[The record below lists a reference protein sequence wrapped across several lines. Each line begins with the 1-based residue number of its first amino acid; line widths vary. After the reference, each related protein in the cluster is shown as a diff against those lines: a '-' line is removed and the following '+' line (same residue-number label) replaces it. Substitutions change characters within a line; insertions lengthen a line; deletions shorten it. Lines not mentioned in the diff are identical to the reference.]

1 MKRIMDFLK
10 DEEGQGMTEY
20 ILVVALIAIAVI
32 IAIKFFGTRLSSIFK
47 DKARVMQEQ
56 TAE

>member
-1 MKRIMDFLK
+1 MNKVINFLR